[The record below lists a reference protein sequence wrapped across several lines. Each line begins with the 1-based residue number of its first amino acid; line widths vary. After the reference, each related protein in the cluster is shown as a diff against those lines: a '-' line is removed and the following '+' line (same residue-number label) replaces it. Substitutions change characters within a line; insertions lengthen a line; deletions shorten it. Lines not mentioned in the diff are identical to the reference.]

1 MTNLNSEAKP
11 CRRPIRTGEGAS
23 THRLAV
29 SGAKRSASPQAGS
42 VPEAPNARCCLP
54 EEAGSLSVADLPVSS
69 RLRIALKRS
78 GVARLADL
86 QGQEESELRQ
96 TCGNSRTFE
105 ELKRLI
111 GWAVA
116 GSARLAEAGAPNS
129 QGSNIIDH
137 LDELVSSLSPAEVQV
152 LRLRYGCAEEESLT
166 LDTLGPRSGLCPAVA
181 SGMILKAVVRIRHLG
196 GSELEAEVEG
206 VASAC
211 LKAARPLTPEVVRS
225 WMRKPLSGFRSGPA
239 FYMRLIAEL
248 SHGRVP
254 IWPMRQRHGAG

>member
-11 CRRPIRTGEGAS
+11 CRRAIRTGKAPS
-23 THRLAV
+23 TDRLEV
-29 SGAKRSASPQAGS
+29 SAAYGSASRQAEI
-42 VPEAPNARCCLP
+42 VPEAPNARYCLP
-54 EEAGSLSVADLPVSS
+54 EEAGSLSVAELPISS
-69 RLRIALKRS
+69 RLRIALTRS

-86 QGQEESELRQ
+86 EGQNESELRR
-96 TCGNSRTFE
+96 TCGNSRTFD
-105 ELKRLI
+105 ELQRLI

-129 QGSNIIDH
+129 QGANVIDH
-137 LDELVSSLSPAEVQV
+137 LDELVSRLSPAEVQV
-152 LRLRYGCAEEESLT
+152 LRLRYGCVEEDSLT
-166 LDTLGPRSGLCPAVA
+166 LDTLGPRSGFCPAVA

-196 GSELEAEVEG
+196 GSELEAEIEE

-225 WMRKPLSGFRSGPA
+225 WMRGPPSRFQCGPA

-254 IWPMRQRHGAG
+254 VWPMRQRHGAG